1 MGEVSTWPEP
11 GTDAADRSDPAE
23 RPGAFTDLPRSEQ
36 LQQDGIRHDQQ
47 GTGSQGQWL
56 ALQQELRMK
65 DFVVR
70 QLERQLGFERGVEE
84 LLVAQCDSRDRFC
97 EEQVDFLAEKLQG
110 EFDSTGMS
118 AVDAMDHTDKQIE
131 DTFIQRNVCWWQSEA
146 QSVRS
151 MYENVES
158 QSNADQAQLSDQ
170 DKTMYFVHLQRL
182 VDTTVRAFN
191 LRRMEAETSGK
202 RRLKTLKDNHAERL
216 HRHIWAVMS
225 CERREMPQ
233 APMLQRDAIERS
245 CLHGGWPDS
254 QSADFWAADS
264 GLQDVE
270 DPEATFDQFNPL
282 ASESEAESGS
292 ESLASRDTSVPPP
305 GSSDGDGSCD
315 EERAA

>member
-1 MGEVSTWPEP
+1 
-11 GTDAADRSDPAE
+11 
-23 RPGAFTDLPRSEQ
+23 
-36 LQQDGIRHDQQ
+36 
-47 GTGSQGQWL
+47 
-56 ALQQELRMK
+56 MK

-97 EEQVDFLAEKLQG
+97 QEQVDFLADKLHG

-118 AVDAMDHTDKQIE
+118 AVDAMDHTDQQIE
-131 DTFIQRNVCWWQSEA
+131 ASFIQRNVCWWQSEA

-170 DKTMYFVHLQRL
+170 DRTMYFVHLQRL

-191 LRRMEAETSGK
+191 LRRLEAETSGK

-216 HRHIWAVMS
+216 HRHIWSVMS

-233 APMLQRDAIERS
+233 PPMEHRGTFESA
-245 CLHGGWPDS
+245 CAHAGWPES
-254 QSADFWAADS
+254 QSADFWADDS

-270 DPEATFDQFNPL
+270 DPEATFDQFNPM
-282 ASESEAESGS
+282 ASGS
-292 ESLASRDTSVPPP
+292 EEADSGTESLASRETSVPPS
-305 GSSDGDGSCD
+305 GSSDVSCD
-315 EERAA
+315 AERP